1 MEDIIDKMRHSR
13 VELLKTEAQD
23 IAIWSKLS
31 HSKKDLELFLN
42 FNLAEI
48 SYKTKSGVEKR
59 IICTSNGPLIKIFS
73 TLTKEKKRKYV
84 KLVSPGFRCKEH
96 DLVKT
101 WDLEDNKLKS
111 VFLKEWQ
118 IMNFISIHEHN
129 VLILDEVLHKLLAK

>member
-1 MEDIIDKMRHSR
+1 MEDLIDKMRHSR

-23 IAIWSKLS
+23 LAIWSKLN

-48 SYKTKSGVEKR
+48 SYKTKSGIEKR

-84 KLVSPGFRCKEH
+84 KLVSPGFRCKEP

-101 WDLEDNKLKS
+101 WVLEDNKLKS

-118 IMNFISIHEHN
+118 ILNFISIHEHN

>member
-1 MEDIIDKMRHSR
+1 MKDLIDKMRHSR

-42 FNLAEI
+42 FNLAES

-96 DLVKT
+96 DVVKT
-101 WDLEDNKLKS
+101 WDLENNKLKS